1 MELSFFIGKKVTMKR
16 KEMMMVMVVML
27 NSAS

>member
-16 KEMMMVMVVML
+16 KEMMMVVVML